1 MASISTPAHQSTTMF
16 RPTRLPR
23 RDYSECLDGAQFEF
37 QKRAVVPK
45 DPWVPYWNPEPYLN
59 DLRRNSENISEI
71 EKLYEEN
78 PPEPFVDTLA
88 KKVTNI
94 NPEPIYELYKKY
106 SKPVK
111 VPPLEERIRAFKKA
125 GYSQEALLSVM
136 QRDEKM
142 KQDSEKLDQ
151 FIFNIFGDFK
161 DKKASTKKKTLT
173 QLLKIKRQVV
183 IMPDI
188 EPEENP
194 NEDAEVDDDEVEV

>member
-1 MASISTPAHQSTTMF
+1 MTSPANQSTMF

-23 RDYSECLDGAQFEF
+23 RDYSECPDGAQFEF
-37 QKRAVVPK
+37 QKRGEVPK
-45 DPWVPYWNPEPYLN
+45 NTWVPYWNPDHYLD
-59 DLRRNSENISEI
+59 DLRKNSKDISEI
-71 EKLYEEN
+71 EKLYEQY

-106 SKPVK
+106 SKPVR
-111 VPPLEERIRAFKKA
+111 VPPLEERIRAYKKA
-125 GYSQEALLSVM
+125 GYSQETLLSVM

-161 DKKASTKKKTLT
+161 DKKTSNKKKTLT

>member
-1 MASISTPAHQSTTMF
+1 METSTPAKQSTSTMF

-37 QKRAVVPK
+37 QKRAASPK
-45 DPWVPYWNPEPYLN
+45 DPWVPYWNPDHYLD

-71 EKLYEEN
+71 EKLYEEH

-88 KKVTNI
+88 KKVLNI
-94 NPEPIYELYKKY
+94 NPEPIHELYKKY

-111 VPPLEERIRAFKKA
+111 VPPLEERIRAFQKA
-125 GYSQEALLSVM
+125 GYSKETLLSVM

-151 FIFNIFGDFK
+151 FIFNIFGEFS
-161 DKKASTKKKTLT
+161 DKKTSTKKKTLT

-194 NEDAEVDDDEVEV
+194 NEDAEVDDEVEV